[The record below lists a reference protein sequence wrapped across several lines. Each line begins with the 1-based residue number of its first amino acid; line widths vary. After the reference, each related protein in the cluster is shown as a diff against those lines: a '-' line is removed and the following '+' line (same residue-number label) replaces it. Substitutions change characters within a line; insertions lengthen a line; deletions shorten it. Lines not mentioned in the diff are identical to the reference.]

1 MFYSL
6 IKKPLNIFLLTVLIG
21 GIVWLVISLRGDSNL
36 GFDTVQV
43 RAGTIER
50 EVNVTGRIKTSDSV
64 DLAFER
70 SGKIAFVNAQIGQ
83 KVFPGQILMQID
95 ISELKAQELRESA
108 NVQAAQAKLDQLLVG
123 SRKEDIRV
131 SEIALENA
139 QRILSDIKNKESVD
153 VINTG
158 INNAVNAMVTVTD
171 IQYKY
176 FVVELETSISSAK
189 ETALFKIYGENN
201 LSRVGSWYFLP
212 LKGGLKQTAADL
224 ESNAENY
231 DIMSILQET
240 KNALSLV
247 SATLD
252 AVTKGLN
259 NDITSSDADKNSV
272 ATAKN
277 TVLNNI
283 STITVKQQAIRS
295 AENAVKN
302 AKAQLDLKS
311 APATKFDI
319 QVAEAQLTQARANLS
334 LVKAQIAKSGLYSPI
349 QGTIAR
355 LEGKRGE
362 IISSNTI
369 AVSVIS
375 DAQFEIEV
383 NIPEADIA
391 EIKVGNKA
399 EVTTDAYGQ
408 DAVWEAGVIKIYPSE
423 EIIEGVAT
431 YKTILRFASAD
442 ERIRSGMT
450 ANIDIFSARKEN
462 VLIVPQRAIIRKD
475 GSKFVRITAD
485 KKSDYN
491 TAQFADA
498 HIVFEDEQNIIAEV
512 PVETGLIGSD
522 GSIEIVSGLKDGDYV
537 VITFDN

>member
-50 EVNVTGRIKTSDSV
+50 EVNATGRIKSSDSV

-108 NVQAAQAKLDQLLVG
+108 NVQAAQSKLDQLLAG

-212 LKGGLKQTAADL
+212 LKGGLKQTVADL

-283 STITVKQQAIRS
+283 SIITAKQQAILS
-295 AENAVKN
+295 AENAMKN

-311 APATKFDI
+311 ASATEFDI
-319 QVAEAQLTQARANLS
+319 QMAEAQLTQARANLS
-334 LVKAQIAKSGLYSPI
+334 LIQAQIGKSILYSPI
-349 QGTIAR
+349 QGIVAR

-362 IISSNTI
+362 IISPNII
-369 AVSVIS
+369 AVSVIGNAKF
-375 DAQFEIEV
+375 DIEV
-383 NIPEADIA
+383 N
-391 EIKVGNKA
+391 
-399 EVTTDAYGQ
+399 
-408 DAVWEAGVIKIYPSE
+408 
-423 EIIEGVAT
+423 
-431 YKTILRFASAD
+431 
-442 ERIRSGMT
+442 
-450 ANIDIFSARKEN
+450 
-462 VLIVPQRAIIRKD
+462 VP
-475 GSKFVRITAD
+475 
-485 KKSDYN
+485 
-491 TAQFADA
+491 
-498 HIVFEDEQNIIAEV
+498 
-512 PVETGLIGSD
+512 
-522 GSIEIVSGLKDGDYV
+522 
-537 VITFDN
+537 